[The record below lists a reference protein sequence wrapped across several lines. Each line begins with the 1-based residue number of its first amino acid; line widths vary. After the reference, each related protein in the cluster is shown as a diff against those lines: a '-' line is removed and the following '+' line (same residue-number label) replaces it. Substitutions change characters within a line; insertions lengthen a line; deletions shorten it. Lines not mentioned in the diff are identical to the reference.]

1 MEIIIDKL
9 KSMIRKAIFMMAL
22 CLCGQMQVN
31 AATSDDGTD
40 DFVPFG
46 INEDMLRQ
54 IEPTYLKEVAVPS
67 AWSSNWF
74 VGVSGGTSAFV
85 GKPFGDGNLFDRM
98 KPSLALSAGKW
109 FTPEI
114 GGRLSFLGF
123 QFKDADKSV
132 RDYKMVH
139 ADFLWN
145 MTSSFTTGHASKQRW
160 GFIPYVGCGIVHN
173 EDNGKSPFVINYGV
187 IGQYRITKRLAVNM
201 ELGGATTLRDFDGKG
216 ASNKF
221 GDNLFTLSA
230 GLTFNIGKVGWKKV
244 VDAAPYINQNKW
256 LADYA
261 NDLLARNQKLSKVHA
276 EDANAIAEMRK
287 ILEIEGLLNA
297 YSDRLAYCA
306 DSTECRIYPKNDYSG
321 LNSLRARLAHKD
333 WNGMGKPKTS
343 HSLEYSFSVSDSVS
357 WNKYVAGM
365 TGGNKC
371 IGSPV
376 FFFFKIG
383 TTQLVDTSQ
392 IVNLDE
398 LARVAKAYHLKVSVV
413 GAADSATGSDGIN
426 NPLSKSRADYITQ
439 QLMARGIDKSTIISK
454 SEGGIDEY
462 SPVAANRHTAVR
474 LFVQ

>member
-1 MEIIIDKL
+1 
-9 KSMIRKAIFMMAL
+9 MAL
-22 CLCGQMQVN
+22 CVYGQLHAN
-31 AATSDDGTD
+31 AETIDDGTD
-40 DFVPFG
+40 DLVPSG

-74 VGVSGGTSAFV
+74 VGVSGGTSVFV
-85 GKPFGDGNLFDRM
+85 GKPHGTGNLFDRM
-98 KPSLALSAGKW
+98 KPSLAIKAGKW

-114 GGRLSFLGF
+114 GSRFSFQGF
-123 QFKDADKSV
+123 QFKDASKNV

-145 MTSSFTTGHASKQRW
+145 VNNSFAASHATTQRW
-160 GFIPYVGCGIVHN
+160 GFIPYVGCGIIHN
-173 EDNGKSPFVINYGV
+173 EDNGKSPFVINYGL
-187 IGQYRITKRLAVNM
+187 IGQYRLTKRLAVNM
-201 ELGGATTLRDFDGKG
+201 ELGGATTFRDFDGVG

-256 LADYA
+256 LADYT
-261 NDLLARNQKLSKVHA
+261 NDLLARNQKLSKAHA

-287 ILEIEGLLNA
+287 ILEIEGLLKA
-297 YSDRLAYCA
+297 YADRLTYYA
-306 DSTECRIYPKNDYSG
+306 DSTKYRIYPKNDYSG

-343 HSLEYSFSVSDSVS
+343 RSLEYSFSVSDSVS
-357 WNKYVAGM
+357 WNKYVAEM
-365 TGGNKC
+365 AGGTKC

-383 TTQLVDTSQ
+383 TAQLIDVSQ
-392 IVNLDE
+392 MANLDE
-398 LARVAKAYHLKVSVV
+398 LARIAKAYYLKISVV
-413 GAADSATGSDGIN
+413 GAADSATGNDGIN
-426 NPLSKSRADYITQ
+426 NPLSKSRAVYITQ
-439 QLMARGIDKSTIISK
+439 QLVARGIDKSMIISK
-454 SEGGIDEY
+454 SKGGIDEY
-462 SPVAANRHTAVR
+462 SPIAVNRHTAVR
-474 LFVQ
+474 LFAQ

>member
-1 MEIIIDKL
+1 
-9 KSMIRKAIFMMAL
+9 MAL

-31 AATSDDGTD
+31 AETMDDGTD
-40 DFVPFG
+40 DLVPSG

-85 GKPFGDGNLFDRM
+85 GKPHGKGNLFDRM
-98 KPSLALSAGKW
+98 KPSLAIEAGKW

-114 GGRLSFLGF
+114 GGRLSFQGF
-123 QFKDADKSV
+123 QFKDASKNV

-145 MTSSFTTGHASKQRW
+145 VTNSFAKDHATTQRW
-160 GFIPYVGCGIVHN
+160 GFIPYAGCGIIHN
-173 EDNGKSPFVINYGV
+173 EDNGKSSFVINYGV
-187 IGQYRITKRLAVNM
+187 IGQYHLTKRLAVNM
-201 ELGGATTLRDFDGKG
+201 ELGGATTFRDYDGVG

-244 VDAAPYINQNKW
+244 VDATPYINQNKW
-256 LADYA
+256 LADYT
-261 NDLLARNQKLSKVHA
+261 NDLLVRIQKLSKAHA
-276 EDANAIAEMRK
+276 EDANVIAEMRK
-287 ILEIEGLLNA
+287 ILEIEGLLKA
-297 YSDRLAYCA
+297 YADRLTYYA
-306 DSTECRIYPKNDYSG
+306 DSTEYRIYPKNNYSG

-343 HSLEYSFSVSDSVS
+343 RSLEYSFSVSDSVS
-357 WNKYVAGM
+357 WNKYVAEM
-365 TGGNKC
+365 AGGTKC

-383 TTQLVDTSQ
+383 TTQLVDVSQ
-392 IVNLDE
+392 MANLDE
-398 LARVAKAYHLKVSVV
+398 LARIAKAYHLKISVV
-413 GAADSATGSDGIN
+413 GAADSVTGNDGIN
-426 NPLSKSRADYITQ
+426 NSLSKSRADYITQ
-439 QLMARGIDKSTIISK
+439 QLVARGIDKSMIISK
-454 SEGGIDEY
+454 SKGGIDKY
-462 SPVAANRHTAVR
+462 SPIAVNRHTAVR
-474 LFVQ
+474 LFAQ

>member
-1 MEIIIDKL
+1 MV
-9 KSMIRKAIFMMAL
+9 AL

-31 AATSDDGTD
+31 AATSDDGTTEL
-40 DFVPFG
+40 VSSG

-54 IEPTYLKEVAVPS
+54 IETTYLKEVTVPS

-74 VGVSGGTSAFV
+74 VGVSGGTTAFV
-85 GKPFGDGNLFDRM
+85 GKPHGTGNLFDRM

-114 GGRLSFLGF
+114 GGRLSFQGF
-123 QFKDADKSV
+123 QFKDADKIV

-145 MTSSFTTGHASKQRW
+145 VTSGFAASHATAQRW
-160 GFIPYVGCGIVHN
+160 GFIPYAGCGIIHN
-173 EDNGKSPFVINYGV
+173 ENNGKSPFVINYGLMA
-187 IGQYRITKRLAVNM
+187 QYRFTNRLSVNM
-201 ELGGATTLRDFDGKG
+201 ELGGATTFRDFDGVG
-216 ASNKF
+216 ASSKF

-256 LADYA
+256 LTDYA
-261 NDLLARNQKLSKVHA
+261 NDLLTHNQKLSKAHA

-287 ILEIEGLLNA
+287 ILEIEGLLTTYA
-297 YSDRLAYCA
+297 DRLAYCA
-306 DSTECRIYPKNDYSG
+306 DSAEYHIYPKNDYSG

-333 WNGMGKPKTS
+333 WNGKGKS
-343 HSLEYSFSVSDSVS
+343 MSNSRSLEYDFHVSDSVA
-357 WNKYVAGM
+357 WNKYVSEMAGG
-365 TGGNKC
+365 TKC

-383 TTQLVDTSQ
+383 TTQLVDASQ
-392 IVNLDE
+392 MVNLDE
-398 LARVAKAYHLKVSVV
+398 LARVAKTYHLKISVV
-413 GAADSATGSDGIN
+413 GAADSATGTDDIN

-439 QLMARGIDKSTIISK
+439 QLMARGIDKSMIISK
-454 SEGGIDEY
+454 SEGGINEY

-474 LFVQ
+474 LFTQ

>member
-1 MEIIIDKL
+1 
-9 KSMIRKAIFMMAL
+9 MAL
-22 CLCGQMQVN
+22 CLCGQLHAN
-31 AATSDDGTD
+31 AETTD
-40 DFVPFG
+40 DDTNKLVSSG

-85 GKPFGDGNLFDRM
+85 GKPHGKGNLFDRM
-98 KPSLALSAGKW
+98 KPSLAIKAGKW

-114 GGRLSFLGF
+114 GGRFSFQGF
-123 QFKDADKSV
+123 QFKDASNNL

-145 MTSSFTTGHASKQRW
+145 VTNCFVKDHATTQRW
-160 GFIPYVGCGIVHN
+160 GFIPYAGCGIIHN

-187 IGQYRITKRLAVNM
+187 IGQYRLTKRLAGNM
-201 ELGGATTLRDFDGKG
+201 ELGGATTFRDFDGVG
-216 ASNKF
+216 TSNKF

-244 VDAAPYINQNKW
+244 VDVAPYINQNKW
-256 LADYA
+256 LADYT
-261 NDLLARNQKLSKVHA
+261 NDLLARNQKLSKAHA

-287 ILEIEGLLNA
+287 ILEIEGLLKA
-297 YSDRLAYCA
+297 YADRLTYYA
-306 DSTECRIYPKNDYSG
+306 DSTEYRIYPKNDYSG

-333 WNGMGKPKTS
+333 WNGMGKPKTCR
-343 HSLEYSFSVSDSVS
+343 SLEYSFSVSDSVS
-357 WNKYVAGM
+357 VSWYKYVAEM
-365 TGGNKC
+365 AGGTKC

-383 TTQLVDTSQ
+383 TTQLVDVSQ
-392 IVNLDE
+392 MVNLDE
-398 LARVAKAYHLKVSVV
+398 LARVAKAYHLKISVV

-426 NPLSKSRADYITQ
+426 NPLSKSRADHITQ
-439 QLMARGIDKSTIISK
+439 QLVARGIDKSMIISK
-454 SEGGIDEY
+454 SKGGIDKY
-462 SPVAANRHTAVR
+462 SPIAVNRHTAVR
-474 LFVQ
+474 LFAQ

>member
-1 MEIIIDKL
+1 MT
-9 KSMIRKAIFMMAL
+9 L

-31 AATSDDGTD
+31 AETMDDGTD
-40 DFVPFG
+40 DLVPSG

-74 VGVSGGTSAFV
+74 VGVSGGTSTFV
-85 GKPFGDGNLFDRM
+85 GKPHGKGNLFDRM
-98 KPSLALSAGKW
+98 KPSLAIEAGKW

-114 GGRLSFLGF
+114 GGRLSFQGF
-123 QFKDADKSV
+123 QFKDASKNV

-145 MTSSFTTGHASKQRW
+145 VTNSFVKDHAITQRW
-160 GFIPYVGCGIVHN
+160 GFIPYAGCGIIHN

-187 IGQYRITKRLAVNM
+187 IGQYRLTKRLAVNM
-201 ELGGATTLRDFDGKG
+201 ELGGATTFRDYDGVG

-244 VDAAPYINQNKW
+244 LDAAPYINQNKW
-256 LADYA
+256 LADYT
-261 NDLLARNQKLSKVHA
+261 NDLLAHNQKLSKAHA
-276 EDANAIAEMRK
+276 EDVNVIVEMRK
-287 ILEIEGLLNA
+287 ILEIEGLLKA
-297 YSDRLAYCA
+297 YADRLTYYA
-306 DSTECRIYPKNDYSG
+306 DSTEYRIYPKNDYSG

-343 HSLEYSFSVSDSVS
+343 RSLEYSFSVSDSVS
-357 WNKYVAGM
+357 WNKYVAEM
-365 TGGNKC
+365 AGGTKC

-383 TTQLVDTSQ
+383 TTQLVDVSQ
-392 IVNLDE
+392 MVNLDE
-398 LARVAKAYHLKVSVV
+398 LARVAKAYHLKISVV
-413 GAADSATGSDGIN
+413 GAADSVTGNDGIN
-426 NPLSKSRADYITQ
+426 NSLSKSRADYITQ
-439 QLMARGIDKSTIISK
+439 QLVARGIDKSMIISK
-454 SEGGIDEY
+454 SKGGIDKY
-462 SPVAANRHTAVR
+462 SPIAVNLHTAVR
-474 LFVQ
+474 LFAQ